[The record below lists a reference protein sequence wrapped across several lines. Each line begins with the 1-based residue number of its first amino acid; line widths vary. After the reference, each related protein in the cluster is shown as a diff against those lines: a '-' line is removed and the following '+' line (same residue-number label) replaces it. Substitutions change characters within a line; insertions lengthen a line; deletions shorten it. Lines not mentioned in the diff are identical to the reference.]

1 MVPVQVLEGLSMLSM
16 QQFKAVIA
24 DDRVG
29 YDINKYGRHSKV
41 YGRFGEHTIVSTVTL
56 PTHKVTLSTFSME
69 FASMNGFDKFI

>member
-56 PTHKVTLSTFSME
+56 PTYKVTHTWAWDFFHGVGLYFTT
-69 FASMNGFDKFI
+69 